1 MQSTRA
7 VLLALALRGQKTWEM
22 PMPRPLYPKERLREK
37 RLDVYLSPDELS
49 AIQAKA
55 ADAGLRLAEFA
66 RAAALG
72 VKVQAVS
79 EINAAR
85 WSELAATCSNL
96 NQLAKAANEGR
107 VVNIP
112 PDLLLELLDQ
122 VQAFRKALLGVDD

>member
-7 VLLALALRGQKTWEM
+7 VLLALALRGQKTREM

-37 RLDVYLSPDELS
+37 RLDVYLSSDELS

-85 WSELAATCSNL
+85 WSELAATLVAEAEASLFEESTSQKN
-96 NQLAKAANEGR
+96 G
-107 VVNIP
+107 
-112 PDLLLELLDQ
+112 
-122 VQAFRKALLGVDD
+122 